1 MTNFLFLSLCLI
13 PQPIH
18 SNKDYSTYA
27 YIKHFMILVALLK
40 NLTIEEMATSWSP
53 LSSIISVSKPL
64 SLHFLSVL
72 CFSRITHTFFHFLR
86 HNIFFFFALNSG
98 PSTGLSPSVKLLKG
112 SSSKYRKL
120 PERRS
125 VSKNSYMLL

>member
-18 SNKDYSTYA
+18 SNKDYFHICLLTLR
-27 YIKHFMILVALLK
+27 ILVALLK

-53 LSSIISVSKPL
+53 LPSIISVSKPL

-72 CFSRITHTFFHFLR
+72 CFFRITHTFFHFLR
-86 HNIFFFFALNSG
+86 HNIFPPLNSG
-98 PSTGLSPSVKLLKG
+98 PSAGLSPSVKLLKDL
-112 SSSKYRKL
+112 L
-120 PERRS
+120 PNTE
-125 VSKNSYMLL
+125 NSLRGDL